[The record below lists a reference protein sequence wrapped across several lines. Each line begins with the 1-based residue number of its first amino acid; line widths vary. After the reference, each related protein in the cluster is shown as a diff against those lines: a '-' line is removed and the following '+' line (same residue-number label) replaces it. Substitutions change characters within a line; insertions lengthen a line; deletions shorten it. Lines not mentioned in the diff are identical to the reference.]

1 MAAGESVDKI
11 SEYDLKQEKQASL
24 GKVLSNPSIASNS
37 INGNETSIGESNE
50 ADCAAVKY
58 EGGGARQGLG
68 ERERDIEE
76 PSVKLKLEKQVR
88 QRYMFKRIFG
98 KDSISWD

>member
-1 MAAGESVDKI
+1 MAAGESVEKI

-37 INGNETSIGESNE
+37 LDGNETSMGQSNE
-50 ADCAAVKY
+50 ADCAAMKY

-76 PSVKLKLEKQVR
+76 PSVELKLEKQVR

-98 KDSISWD
+98 KDSIAWN

>member
-1 MAAGESVDKI
+1 MAAGESVEKI

-37 INGNETSIGESNE
+37 IDGNETSMGQSNE
-50 ADCAAVKY
+50 ADCAAIKY

-98 KDSISWD
+98 KDSIAWN